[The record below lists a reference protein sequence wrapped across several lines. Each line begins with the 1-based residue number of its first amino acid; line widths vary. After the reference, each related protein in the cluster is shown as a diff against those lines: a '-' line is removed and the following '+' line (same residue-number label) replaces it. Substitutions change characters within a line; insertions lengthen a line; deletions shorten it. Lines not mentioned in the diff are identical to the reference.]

1 MTHREQLWKLIMDL
15 LSDKYDIHDFCDEFS
30 RIYNLEIDYDTLSP
44 QERFEFNDLC
54 DIADRFSDNEQELA
68 IPNVYFSEQQIRVRA
83 QEIFDK
89 LPH

>member
-1 MTHREQLWKLIMDL
+1 MTHREQLWKLIIDL
-15 LSDKYDIHDFCDEFS
+15 LSNKYDIHDFCDEFS
-30 RIYNLEIDYDTLSP
+30 RIYNLEIDYDTLGP
-44 QERFEFNDLC
+44 QERCEFNDLC

-68 IPNVYFSEQQIRVRA
+68 IPNVYFSEQQIRIRA